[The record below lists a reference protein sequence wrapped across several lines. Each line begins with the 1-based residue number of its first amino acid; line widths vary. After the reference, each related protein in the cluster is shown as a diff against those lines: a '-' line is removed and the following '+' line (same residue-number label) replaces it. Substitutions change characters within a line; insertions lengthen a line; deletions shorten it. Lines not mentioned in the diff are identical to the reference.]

1 MKRLRLVLAC
11 LGVVLVGCCGVRA
24 SASDCT
30 PVTTSSSIAIEN
42 LNGQIAQLHD
52 EAGVEDLLLLRA
64 RFLADYEA
72 LDRASRMTEGRGRTA
87 SELLKRA
94 RARSAVHRFA
104 EALDDIARA
113 ERYGASQDEVV
124 GLRASIL
131 IAIGRAVEVVP
142 QLEAA
147 ASNNPGYSTHSA
159 LAIAYAAVGRF
170 ADADRLYVAALSD
183 LDTTSPFPYA
193 WIYFARGLM
202 WTEQAG
208 DRARGE
214 SLYAQALC
222 FLPEF
227 ATANI
232 HSAEIEVAR
241 GDLVASIVRLERVVG
256 SSNEP
261 EALALLGALHV
272 RTGDPIRGWHEISL
286 ARKRFESLLARHPL
300 AFADHAAE
308 FYLGPGAD
316 QERTWSLAQQ
326 NLANRETDRAY
337 VLAIKAAR
345 ATGRFEEACD
355 LVSRAHAHLTYK
367 STTLFSQ
374 LEMVCGTFINT
385 SAAGDCPCK
394 QDR

>member
-1 MKRLRLVLAC
+1 MKRLRSGITC
-11 LGVVLVGCCGVRA
+11 LGVVLAGCCGLRA
-24 SASDCT
+24 SADST
-30 PVTTSSSIAIEN
+30 TGTTSSSIAIEN

-52 EAGVEDLLLLRA
+52 EAGVEDLLLVRA

-72 LDRASRMTEGRGRTA
+72 LDRASRMTEGRVRTA

-94 RARSAVHRFA
+94 RTRSVVHRFA
-104 EALDDIARA
+104 EALDDIAAA
-113 ERYGASQDEVV
+113 EQSGASHDEIV

-131 IAIGRAVEVVP
+131 VAIGRAEEVVP

-147 ASNNPGYSTHSA
+147 ISNNPGYSAHSA
-159 LAIAYAAVGRF
+159 LAVAYAAVGRF
-170 ADADRLYVAALSD
+170 TDADRLYVASLSD
-183 LDTTSPFPYA
+183 LRTTSPFPYA

-214 SLYAQALC
+214 SLYVQALNY
-222 FLPEF
+222 LPEF
-227 ATANI
+227 VVANI
-232 HSAEIEVAR
+232 HMAELETAR
-241 GDLVASIVRLERVVG
+241 GDLASSIARLERIVA

-261 EALALLGALHV
+261 EALSLLGQLHM
-272 RTGDPIRGWHEISL
+272 RSGDSTKGLQEIAL
-286 ARKRFESLLARHPL
+286 ARQRYRWLLDHYPL

-316 QERTWSLAQQ
+316 PERAWSLARQ
-326 NLANRETDRAY
+326 NLANRKTDRAY

-345 ATGRFEEACD
+345 ATGRFQEACA
-355 LVSRAHAHLTYK
+355 LVASAQSHLTYN
-367 STTLFSQ
+367 STTLRSQ
-374 LEMVCGTFINT
+374 LEKSCGTVANAQ
-385 SAAGDCPCK
+385 AAGDCPCK